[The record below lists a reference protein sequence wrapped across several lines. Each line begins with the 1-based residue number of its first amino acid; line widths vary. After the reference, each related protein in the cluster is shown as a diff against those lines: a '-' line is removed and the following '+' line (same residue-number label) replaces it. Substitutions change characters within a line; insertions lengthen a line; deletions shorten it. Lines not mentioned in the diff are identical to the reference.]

1 MSKIT
6 LSAVLTIIR
15 IVLTLGEKIVRSLY
29 TVLDICDDGVIND
42 SIQRPEW
49 YDVVV
54 RTINNLEL
62 ALKDVGSVSD
72 QMRDGILKENTQ

>member
-49 YDVVV
+49 YESVV
-54 RTINNLEL
+54 RIINNLEL

-72 QMRDGILKENTQ
+72 QMRNGILEEHHQ